1 MSVHHLLTVVFNASL
16 AILIAAT
23 VASLGMSLAVRQLLA
38 PLRRAAVVVAVVV
51 LNALVIPALA
61 WGIAKASPM
70 ANQYVAG
77 LVLVTIGAGSGGA
90 LKAAQF
96 SKRADLAMAV
106 SLVVVLQLVD
116 IVAVPVW
123 TGNLV
128 PGASISASA
137 IVEDLL
143 LLVLAPLAIGL
154 VFKERYPRRTTGWH
168 SQLVRASNLALLVAL
183 TTGVAANWRTMTTM
197 LGSWVIVT
205 AVVIMVVALVGGALV
220 GRGDP
225 GTRTTTTL
233 VSGMRFTSLGLVII
247 GTQLHDAANY
257 VGPAIT
263 FALVEITLPM
273 LLAIEIGR
281 RVRLTQRTSTTANNA
296 SPATRPNRLRLVK
309 RTRDVDASARP
320 EPGAGTVSP

>member
-38 PLRRAAVVVAVVV
+38 PLRRVALVVAVVV

-106 SLVVVLQLVD
+106 SLVVVL
-116 IVAVPVW
+116 
-123 TGNLV
+123 
-128 PGASISASA
+128 
-137 IVEDLL
+137 
-143 LLVLAPLAIGL
+143 LVLAPLAIGL
-154 VFKERYPRRTTGWH
+154 VFKGRYPRRATGWH

-205 AVVIMVVALVGGALV
+205 AVVILVVALVGGALV
-220 GRGDP
+220 GSADP

-281 RVRLTQRTSTTANNA
+281 RVRLTQRTSTTASNA

-309 RTRDVDASARP
+309 RTRDVDTSARP
-320 EPGAGTVSP
+320 EPGPGTVSP